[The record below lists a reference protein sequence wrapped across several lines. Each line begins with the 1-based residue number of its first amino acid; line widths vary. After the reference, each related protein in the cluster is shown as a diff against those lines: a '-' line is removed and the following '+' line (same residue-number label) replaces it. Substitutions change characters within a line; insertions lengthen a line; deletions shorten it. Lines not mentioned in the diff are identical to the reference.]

1 MGDVMRPVPLK
12 ELVQRIFGEY
22 RRSKSVFGIPASRF
36 YKPASGKRISV
47 FHGSCSSPMGPAAG
61 PHTQLAQNII
71 SSYLAGGRFMELKTV
86 QIMDTLEVEK
96 PCIDAR
102 DECYNTEWSTEYTL
116 TKAYDEYVKAWVLL
130 HLLEELLQLGDGKGP
145 SFIFNMSVGYDLAGI
160 KTDRMDDFITKMIDS
175 AGYEVFE
182 SYLKALE
189 EMVADG
195 SFLKGTGLEARL
207 SSLKGISR
215 RIGSKISSSV
225 TLSTM
230 HGCPP
235 DEIEAICSYMLK
247 EKKIPT
253 YVKLNPTLLGY
264 DKVREILD
272 GLGYTYLHLSRE
284 AFGHDLQW
292 EAAQGMLHRLTD
304 LAAKQGL
311 TFGVKLSNTLGSIND
326 QGALPGEEMYMS
338 GRALYP
344 LTINLAALVS
354 GEFDGK
360 MPISY
365 AGGASAY
372 NVKEIFEAGIRP
384 ITLATDLLKPGGYFR
399 LAELAEISDKSA
411 GWDKEGV
418 NVAAVRKMAEE
429 ALVKS
434 DVKKDFRGKDKIE
447 TGEPLPLFDCYVA
460 PCKVGCPIGQDVPE
474 YVRLTGEGRYQE
486 ALDLIYERNALP
498 NITGQICDHQC
509 QYNCTRLDYEG
520 SVEIREI
527 KRIAAENGWKEYL
540 ERHNTTVRK
549 NGRKVA
555 VVGAGPA
562 GLSAA
567 YFLAREGFDVKVFEK
582 HDSAGGV
589 VRHVIPHFRLPL
601 EAIERDVD
609 FIRSHGVEFEFN
621 VNPKSITIDGLI
633 AKGFEYIFLGVGAE
647 KGNIMPLDGSDKRV
661 LESLDFLW
669 EFRNAPQNVKLGKS
683 VVVVGGGNTAM
694 DSARAALQVP
704 GVEKVTVLYRRTQ
717 EQMPADLEEYE
728 LAVEDG
734 VEFRF
739 LRNPEAFAA
748 DGTVSCRVM
757 ELGNMDSSGRRR
769 PVATGETETVKADNI
784 ITAIG
789 ESVDAE
795 ALRDMGLPLGADG
808 WPEVDPA
815 TLETKVPRVYLG
827 GDAQS
832 GPSTIIKCVAAGR
845 KAADAICL
853 SADANWSHELRMPE
867 SGDRSQVLLERKGK
881 IVEALGHKAK
891 DDRAFAEREAARCL
905 ECNYVCNKCVEV
917 CPNRANIVIETPD
930 KRGFTDSM
938 QILHIDAYC
947 NECGNCRTFCPWN
960 GKPYKDKLTVYNR
973 IDDFGNSDNPG
984 FFIEDGTLHLRQNG
998 VTALYGIDAKGLIS
1012 GGLVDGKVAAVIGKV
1027 CREYGYLLTAVGE

>member
-1 MGDVMRPVPLK
+1 
-12 ELVQRIFGEY
+12 
-22 RRSKSVFGIPASRF
+22 
-36 YKPASGKRISV
+36 
-47 FHGSCSSPMGPAAG
+47 
-61 PHTQLAQNII
+61 
-71 SSYLAGGRFMELKTV
+71 
-86 QIMDTLEVEK
+86 
-96 PCIDAR
+96 
-102 DECYNTEWSTEYTL
+102 
-116 TKAYDEYVKAWVLL
+116 
-130 HLLEELLQLGDGKGP
+130 
-145 SFIFNMSVGYDLAGI
+145 
-160 KTDRMDDFITKMIDS
+160 
-175 AGYEVFE
+175 
-182 SYLKALE
+182 
-189 EMVADG
+189 
-195 SFLKGTGLEARL
+195 
-207 SSLKGISR
+207 
-215 RIGSKISSSV
+215 
-225 TLSTM
+225 
-230 HGCPP
+230 
-235 DEIEAICSYMLK
+235 
-247 EKKIPT
+247 
-253 YVKLNPTLLGY
+253 
-264 DKVREILD
+264 
-272 GLGYTYLHLSRE
+272 
-284 AFGHDLQW
+284 
-292 EAAQGMLHRLTD
+292 
-304 LAAKQGL
+304 
-311 TFGVKLSNTLGSIND
+311 
-326 QGALPGEEMYMS
+326 
-338 GRALYP
+338 
-344 LTINLAALVS
+344 
-354 GEFDGK
+354 
-360 MPISY
+360 
-365 AGGASAY
+365 
-372 NVKEIFEAGIRP
+372 
-384 ITLATDLLKPGGYFR
+384 
-399 LAELAEISDKSA
+399 
-411 GWDKEGV
+411 
-418 NVAAVRKMAEE
+418 
-429 ALVKS
+429 
-434 DVKKDFRGKDKIE
+434 
-447 TGEPLPLFDCYVA
+447 
-460 PCKVGCPIGQDVPE
+460 
-474 YVRLTGEGRYQE
+474 
-486 ALDLIYERNALP
+486 
-498 NITGQICDHQC
+498 
-509 QYNCTRLDYEG
+509 
-520 SVEIREI
+520 
-527 KRIAAENGWKEYL
+527 
-540 ERHNTTVRK
+540 
-549 NGRKVA
+549 
-555 VVGAGPA
+555 
-562 GLSAA
+562 
-567 YFLAREGFDVKVFEK
+567 
-582 HDSAGGV
+582 
-589 VRHVIPHFRLPL
+589 
-601 EAIERDVD
+601 
-609 FIRSHGVEFEFN
+609 
-621 VNPKSITIDGLI
+621 
-633 AKGFEYIFLGVGAE
+633 
-647 KGNIMPLDGSDKRV
+647 
-661 LESLDFLW
+661 
-669 EFRNAPQNVKLGKS
+669 
-683 VVVVGGGNTAM
+683 M

-947 NECGNCRTFCPWN
+947 NECGNCGTFCPWN